1 MFYLFENK
9 KNDKP
14 SVRPTKTKWEKAL
27 ITKIENQREV
37 AMDMPQMQNNIRKYY
52 EQMDNI

>member
-14 SVRPTKTKWEKAL
+14 SARPTKTKWEKAL
-27 ITKIENQREV
+27 INKIENQREV
-37 AMDMPQMQNNIRKYY
+37 AMDMP
-52 EQMDNI
+52 